1 MILTKERPKT
11 KPCRISEHK
20 EMKNSIL
27 GKYELKES
35 CVKIN
40 IRQIKFKAKI
50 MYRNRDTI
58 S

>member
-1 MILTKERPKT
+1 M

-20 EMKNSIL
+20 EMKNRIL
-27 GKYELKES
+27 GKYELKER

-58 S
+58 F